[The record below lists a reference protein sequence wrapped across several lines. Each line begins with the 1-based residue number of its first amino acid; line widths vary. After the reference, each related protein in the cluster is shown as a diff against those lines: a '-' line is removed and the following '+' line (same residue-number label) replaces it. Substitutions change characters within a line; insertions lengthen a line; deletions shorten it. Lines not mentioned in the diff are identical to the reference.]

1 MKDIETNTKG
11 AYCMRKFVVAI
22 LTLALFAGQ
31 AVAEEKKG
39 MSEKE
44 KLSYS
49 MGYTQGTSMAGFLKA
64 QSIEINTDTFVS
76 ALKDGL
82 SGAKSVMTEP
92 EMREKV
98 MALQKD
104 LMAKKAEQSKT
115 LAANNKVAG
124 EAFLAQNKKK
134 EGVVTLPDGLQ
145 YKAIKK
151 GTGATPKATDK
162 VKVDYKG
169 TLTDGT
175 EFDSSYKRGEPA
187 VFQVDKV
194 IAGWTEV
201 LQLMKVGS
209 KWDVYIPS
217 NLAYG
222 ERGTGMVIGP
232 DQTLIFE
239 VELLSIEK

>member
-1 MKDIETNTKG
+1 
-11 AYCMRKFVVAI
+11 MRKFVVAV
-22 LTLALFAGQ
+22 LTLALFIGT
-31 AVAEEKKG
+31 AVAEEKKE

-49 MGYTQGTSMAGFLKA
+49 MGYTQGTSMAGFFKA
-64 QSIEINTDTFVS
+64 QSVEIDTDTFVN

-82 SGAKSVMTEP
+82 NGAKSVMTEQ

-104 LMAKKAEQSKT
+104 LMAKKAEQGKI
-115 LAANNKVAG
+115 AAEKNRKAG
-124 EAFLAQNKKK
+124 EAFLAENKKK
-134 EGVVTLPDGLQ
+134 EGVVALPDGLQ
-145 YKAIKK
+145 YKIVKE
-151 GTGATPKATDK
+151 GTGPMPKAADK
-162 VKVDYKG
+162 VKVNYKG

-232 DQTLIFE
+232 NQTLIFE
-239 VELLSIEK
+239 IELLSIEK

>member
-1 MKDIETNTKG
+1 
-11 AYCMRKFVVAI
+11 MRKFVVAV
-22 LTLALFAGQ
+22 LTLAFFAGH
-31 AVAEEKKG
+31 AVAEEKKE

-49 MGYTQGTSMAGFLKA
+49 MGYTQGTSMAGFFKA
-64 QSIEINTDTFVS
+64 QSIEIDTDTFVS

-82 SGAKSVMTEP
+82 SGAKSVMTEQ
-92 EMREKV
+92 EMRDKV
-98 MALQKD
+98 MALQQD

-115 LAANNKVAG
+115 LAENNKKAG
-124 EAFLAQNKKK
+124 EAFLAENKKK

-145 YKAIKK
+145 YKVIKE
-151 GTGATPKATDK
+151 GTGAIPKAADK
-162 VKVDYKG
+162 VKVNYKG
-169 TLTDGT
+169 NLTDGT

-201 LQLMKVGS
+201 LKLMKVGS
-209 KWDVYIPS
+209 NWEVYIPS

-232 DQTLIFE
+232 NQTLIFE

>member
-1 MKDIETNTKG
+1 
-11 AYCMRKFVVAI
+11 MRKFVVVVLA
-22 LTLALFAGQ
+22 LALFAGH
-31 AVAEEKKG
+31 AVAAEKKE

-49 MGYTQGTSMAGFLKA
+49 MGYTQGTSMAGFFKA
-64 QSIEINTDTFVS
+64 QFIEIDTDTFVG
-76 ALKDGL
+76 ALKAGL
-82 SGAKSVMTEP
+82 SGAKSVMTEQD
-92 EMREKV
+92 MRERV

-104 LMAKKAEQSKT
+104 LMAKKAEQGK
-115 LAANNKVAG
+115 AMAEKNKAAG
-124 EAFLAQNKKK
+124 EAFLAENKKK
-134 EGVVTLPDGLQ
+134 ERVVALPDGLQ
-145 YKAIKK
+145 YKIITE
-151 GTGATPKATDK
+151 GTGTTPKATDK
-162 VKVDYKG
+162 VKVNYKG

-187 VFQVDKV
+187 IFQVDKV

-222 ERGTGMVIGP
+222 EHGTGMVIGP
-232 DQTLIFE
+232 NQTLIFE
-239 VELLSIEK
+239 VELISIEK